1 MGKDAKIKERILY
14 LRRGKNLSQEK
25 MAESLRISLNS
36 YRKLEGGPTRLVNR
50 YVEQIATLL
59 DVPSDFLLSDAG
71 AELSYEPSNVK
82 ARLETLV
89 KENIRLRELVEE
101 LVSKLNNS
109 NL

>member
-14 LRRGKNLSQEK
+14 LRRGKNLSQER
-25 MAESLRISLNS
+25 MAQSLRISLNS

-71 AELSYEPSNVK
+71 ADLSYEPRNVQ

-89 KENIRLRELVEE
+89 KENIRLRELVDE
-101 LVSKLNNS
+101 LVSKLNS
-109 NL
+109 GNL

>member
-101 LVSKLNNS
+101 LVSKLNS
-109 NL
+109 GNL